1 MTKPKTNPIKQYD
14 GTKEILD
21 EYRVVNQP
29 ERELLA
35 SIILQ
40 AISNV
45 HFQAPK
51 WQEDLEFISGEGNWN
66 WICSHLGMNPKQ
78 ISRLALKAACGNMKV
93 IHKH

>member
-21 EYRVVNQP
+21 EYRKENPP
-29 ERELLA
+29 ERELLSA
-35 SIILQ
+35 IILQ
-40 AISNV
+40 AMSNIY
-45 HFQAPK
+45 FKAPK
-51 WQEDLEFISGEGNWN
+51 WEEDWEFISGAGNWN
-66 WICSHLGMNPKQ
+66 WICSHLGMDPKQ